1 MFILLPTAGGAAVG
15 AELVEVVLDDVDE
28 AVVVVVVVEGDVAGL
43 RPEVV
48 SGPLVPA
55 VWNDNE
61 LTSSLKFRFPHSAFK
76 SCIRRTFSRP
86 VVCLFG

>member
-1 MFILLPTAGGAAVG
+1 MFILLPTACSAVG

-43 RPEVV
+43 GPEVV

-61 LTSSLKFRFPHSAFK
+61 QTSSLKFRFPHSAFK
-76 SCIRRTFSRP
+76 SVIRRTFSRP